1 MRVNDT
7 EKIEMILDL
16 MGESYSEKLER
27 SISAYLK
34 SAGKEI
40 LNWRYG
46 YSSEIPGTVPKEY
59 EMTQIH
65 AVIAG
70 YSISGAEGQTQH
82 SENGINRSFRYPDM
96 LAYIRSNVIPYA
108 GVL

>member
-1 MRVNDT
+1 MSDS
-7 EKIEMILDL
+7 EKIGMILDL
-16 MGESYSEKLER
+16 LGEEQNDRLEKMLG
-27 SISAYLK
+27 AYLK
-34 SAGKEI
+34 AAGREI

-46 YSSEIPGTVPKEY
+46 YSSDIPDEVPAEY

-70 YSISGAEGQTQH
+70 YGISGAEGQTQH

-96 LAYIRSNVIPYA
+96 LTYIRSNVIPYA